1 VTGLSHCGNEIQTLK
16 KEEIMGWK
24 DLNLT
29 WHYVEKWAEAKP
41 AAEALVFGEERLNW
55 GDFKM
60 EMDRIAKAYLAIGV
74 ERGDR
79 IALLSA
85 ARNEFL
91 LSYMAAGKIGA
102 MWLGLNPKFTLD
114 ELRYQI
120 GDSRPTVLIAVRN
133 FLGNDL
139 AETIKALQ
147 KEFSFLK
154 KVLVIG
160 EPVEGTEN
168 FRKFVDNPRAELDAP
183 LAQRA
188 AEVQPA
194 DDALLMYTSGSTG
207 KPKGVVH
214 THASIVE
221 NIKVEVE
228 KFYIDGEMRGLLH
241 FPINHVAADVEIGFA
256 SVMRG
261 GCLVFMEQFD
271 PVGALKTIEKEK
283 ITMFGQVPVMFLLQ
297 MKQPEFFSTDFSH
310 VRLMAWAGAAAPKIM
325 IDVLS
330 GICAQTGSMLITGYG
345 STEVC
350 GFVTYTEK
358 GDDINTLLKTAGKI
372 APPFELKIVDDQRR
386 EIPDG
391 QIGEIAVRGPFMFKG
406 YLNNPSATAEVLDK
420 EGWYY
425 TSDLAFKDSRG
436 YITITGRKSEMF
448 KTGGE
453 NVYPRE
459 IEEILETHGSV
470 LFSAVMGVPDDIYQE
485 VGWAFV
491 MPMPGKEVTEE
502 ELRELCR
509 SKLANF
515 KIPKKFFIRPLLPL
529 LASGKVSKLALKEE
543 IKEMMKK

>member
-1 VTGLSHCGNEIQTLK
+1 
-16 KEEIMGWK
+16 
-24 DLNLT
+24 
-29 WHYVEKWAEAKP
+29 VEK
-41 AAEALVFGEERLNW
+41 
-55 GDFKM
+55 
-60 EMDRIAKAYLAIGV
+60 
-74 ERGDR
+74 GDR
-79 IALLSA
+79 VALLSA

-91 LSYMAAGKIGA
+91 LTYMAAGKVGA

-120 GDSRPTVLIAVRN
+120 GDSRPAVLIAVRT

-139 AETIKALQ
+139 AATITALTE
-147 KEFSFLK
+147 EFPFIK
-154 KVLVIG
+154 RVLVIG
-160 EPVEGTEN
+160 DPVDGTEN
-168 FRKFVDNPRAELDAP
+168 FQDFVDRPRPELAAA
-183 LAQRA
+183 LEKRA
-188 AEVQPA
+188 AEIRP
-194 DDALLMYTSGSTG
+194 DDEALLMYTSGSTG

-221 NIKVEVE
+221 NIKVEVV
-228 KFYIDGEMRGLLH
+228 KFYVDEETRCLLH

-256 SVMRG
+256 AVMAG

-297 MKQPEFFSTDFSH
+297 MKQPEFFQTDFSR
-310 VRLMAWAGAAAPKIM
+310 VRLMAWAGAAAPKVM
-325 IDVLS
+325 IDVLT
-330 GICAQTGSMLITGYG
+330 GICAKTGGMMITGYG

-358 GDDINTLLKTAGKI
+358 GDDPDTLLKTAGRI
-372 APPFELKIVDDQRR
+372 APPFELKIVDDDHR
-386 EIPDG
+386 ELPDG

-406 YLNNPSATAEVLDK
+406 YLNKPEATAEVLDRD
-420 EGWYY
+420 GWYY
-425 TSDLAFKDSRG
+425 TSDLAFKDARG

-459 IEEILETHGSV
+459 IEEIIETHPSV
-470 LFSAVMGVPDDIYQE
+470 LFSAVMGVPDEIYQE

-491 MPMPGKEVTEE
+491 MPTPGKEVTEE

-515 KIPKKFFIRPLLPL
+515 KVPKKFFIRPLLPL

-543 IKEMMKK
+543 IRGLLKS

>member
-1 VTGLSHCGNEIQTLK
+1 
-16 KEEIMGWK
+16 MGWK
-24 DLNLT
+24 EMNLT

-41 AAEALVFGEERLNW
+41 AAEALVFGEERLTW
-55 GDFKM
+55 GDFK
-60 EMDRIAKAYLAIGV
+60 ERMDRIAEAYLEIGV
-74 ERGDR
+74 QKGER

-91 LSYMAAGKIGA
+91 LTYMAAGKVGA

-120 GDSRPTVLIAVRN
+120 GDSRPSILIAVRN

-139 AETIKALQ
+139 AGTIHALKQ
-147 KEFSFLK
+147 EFSFLK
-154 KVLVIG
+154 KVLIIG
-160 EPVEGTEN
+160 EPMEG
-168 FRKFVDNPRAELDAP
+168 FDRFADFVDRPRPGFGEA
-183 LAQRA
+183 LAIRA
-188 AEVQPA
+188 AEIHP
-194 DDALLMYTSGSTG
+194 DDEALLMYTSGSTG
-207 KPKGVVH
+207 KPKGVIH

-221 NIKVEVE
+221 NIKVEVSKFHVE
-228 KFYIDGEMRGLLH
+228 KETRFLLH

-256 SVMRG
+256 GVMAG
-261 GCLVFMEQFD
+261 SALVFMEQFD
-271 PVGALKTIEKEK
+271 PVGSLKTIEKEK

-297 MKQPEFFSTDFSH
+297 MKQPEFFQTDFSH

-330 GICAQTGSMLITGYG
+330 GISGKTGSMLITGYG

-350 GFVTYTEK
+350 GFVTYTEQ
-358 GDDINTLLKTAGKI
+358 GDDLHTLLKTAGRI
-372 APPFELKIVDDQRR
+372 APPFELKIVDGGRQ
-386 EIPDG
+386 ELPDG
-391 QIGEIAVRGPFMFKG
+391 EIGEIAVRGPFMFKG
-406 YLNNPSATAEVLDK
+406 YLNKPEATAEVLDK

-425 TSDLAFKDSRG
+425 TSDLAFRDKRG

-459 IEEILETHGSV
+459 IEDVLETHSSV
-470 LFSAVMGVPDDIYQE
+470 LFSAVIGVPDELYQE

-502 ELRELCR
+502 ELREQCR
-509 SKLANF
+509 AKLANF
-515 KIPKKFFIRPLLPL
+515 KVPKRFIIRPLLPL
-529 LASGKVSKLALKEE
+529 LASGKVNKLALKEE
-543 IKEMMKK
+543 IKGMV

>member
-1 VTGLSHCGNEIQTLK
+1 
-16 KEEIMGWK
+16 MGWQ

-41 AAEALVFGEERLNW
+41 EAEALVSGEEHLSW
-55 GDFKM
+55 GAFK
-60 EMDRIAKAYLAIGV
+60 EKMDRIARAYLAIGV
-74 ERGDR
+74 EKGDR
-79 IALLSA
+79 VALLSA

-91 LSYMAAGKIGA
+91 LSYMAAGKVGA

-120 GDSRPTVLIAVRN
+120 GDSRPAVLIAVRT

-139 AETIKALQ
+139 AATITAL
-147 KEFSFLK
+147 KEEFPFIK
-154 KVLVIG
+154 QVLVIG
-160 EPVEGTEN
+160 DPVDGTEN
-168 FRKFVDNPRAELDAP
+168 FQDFIDRPRPEPAAALEK
-183 LAQRA
+183 RA
-188 AEVQPA
+188 AEIRP
-194 DDALLMYTSGSTG
+194 DDEALLMYTSGSTG

-221 NIKVEVE
+221 NIKVEVV
-228 KFYIDGEMRGLLH
+228 KFYVDEEARCLLH

-256 SVMRG
+256 AVMAG

-297 MKQPEFFSTDFSH
+297 MKQPEFFQTDFSR
-310 VRLMAWAGAAAPKIM
+310 VRLMAWAGAAAPKLM

-330 GICAQTGSMLITGYG
+330 GICAKTGGMMVTGYG

-358 GDDINTLLKTAGKI
+358 GDDVDTLLKTAGKI
-372 APPFELKIVDDQRR
+372 APPFELKIVDDDHR
-386 EIPDG
+386 ELPDG
-391 QIGEIAVRGPFMFKG
+391 QVGEIAVRGPFMFKG
-406 YLNNPSATAEVLDK
+406 YLNKPEAMAEVLDRD
-420 EGWYY
+420 GWYY
-425 TSDLAFKDSRG
+425 TSDLAFKDARG

-459 IEEILETHGSV
+459 IEEILETHLSV
-470 LFSAVMGVPDDIYQE
+470 LFSAVMGVPDEIYQE

-515 KIPKKFFIRPLLPL
+515 KVPKKFFIRPLLPL
-529 LASGKVSKLALKEE
+529 LASGKVSKLALEEE
-543 IKEMMKK
+543 IKGLLKS

>member
-1 VTGLSHCGNEIQTLK
+1 
-16 KEEIMGWK
+16 MGWQ

-29 WHYVEKWAEAKP
+29 WHYVEKWAQEKP
-41 AAEALVFGEERLNW
+41 GAEALVFGDERLSW
-55 GDFKM
+55 KDFK
-60 EMDRIAKAYLAIGV
+60 ERMDRIARAYLAVGV

-79 IALLSA
+79 VALLSA

-91 LSYMAAGKIGA
+91 LTYMAAGKVGA

-120 GDSRPTVLIAVRN
+120 GDCKPAVLIAVRT

-139 AETIKALQ
+139 AATITAL
-147 KEFSFLK
+147 KREFPFLK
-154 KVLVIG
+154 QVLVIG
-160 EPVEGTEN
+160 EPVEGTES
-168 FRKFVDNPRAELDAP
+168 FQDFVDRPRRELDAA
-183 LAQRA
+183 LAKRA
-188 AEVQPA
+188 AETRPG

-221 NIKVEVE
+221 NIKVEVV
-228 KFYIDGEMRGLLH
+228 KFYVDEETRCLLH

-256 SVMRG
+256 AVMAG

-271 PVGALKTIEKEK
+271 PIGALMTIEKEK

-297 MKQPEFFSTDFSH
+297 MKQPEFFQTDFSH
-310 VRLMAWAGAAAPKIM
+310 VRLMAWAGAAAPKVM

-330 GICAQTGSMLITGYG
+330 GICAKTGGMMITGYG

-358 GDDINTLLKTAGKI
+358 GDDLDTLLKTAGKI
-372 APPFELKIVDDQRR
+372 APPFELKIVDDERR
-386 EIPDG
+386 ELPDG
-391 QIGEIAVRGPFMFKG
+391 QIGEIAVRGAFMFKG
-406 YLNNPSATAEVLDK
+406 YLNKPEATAEVLDA

-425 TSDLAFKDSRG
+425 TSDLAFKDARG

-459 IEEILETHGSV
+459 IEEIIETHPSV
-470 LFSAVMGVPDDIYQE
+470 LFAAVMGVPDEIYQE

-491 MPMPGKEVTEE
+491 MPSPGKEVTEE
-502 ELRELCR
+502 ELRDLCR
-509 SKLANF
+509 TKLANF
-515 KIPKKFFIRPLLPL
+515 KVPKKFFIRPLLPL
-529 LASGKVSKLALKEE
+529 LASGKVNKLALKEE
-543 IKEMMKK
+543 IKGMLKS

>member
-1 VTGLSHCGNEIQTLK
+1 
-16 KEEIMGWK
+16 MGWQ

-29 WHYVEKWAEAKP
+29 WHYVEKWAQEKP
-41 AAEALVFGEERLNW
+41 GAEALVFGDERLSW
-55 GDFKM
+55 KDFKDR
-60 EMDRIAKAYLAIGV
+60 MDRIARAYLAIGV
-74 ERGDR
+74 EKGDR

-91 LSYMAAGKIGA
+91 LTYMAAGKVGG

-120 GDSRPTVLIAVRN
+120 GDSKPVVLIAVRT

-139 AETIKALQ
+139 AATIAAL
-147 KEFSFLK
+147 KEEFPFIK
-154 KVLVIG
+154 RVLVIG
-160 EPVEGTEN
+160 DPVEGTEN
-168 FRKFVDNPRAELDAP
+168 FQDFIDRPRPELDA
-183 LAQRA
+183 AMEKRA
-188 AEVQPA
+188 ADIRPG

-214 THASIVE
+214 THGSIVE
-221 NIKVEVE
+221 NIKVEVV
-228 KFYIDGEMRGLLH
+228 KFYVDEETRCLLH

-256 SVMRG
+256 AVMAG

-271 PVGALKTIEKEK
+271 PVGALKTIEKET

-297 MKQPEFFSTDFSH
+297 MKQPEFFQTDFSH

-330 GICAQTGSMLITGYG
+330 GICAKTGGMMITGYG

-358 GDDINTLLKTAGKI
+358 GDDPNTLLKTAGKI
-372 APPFELKIVDDQRR
+372 APPFELKIVDDDRR
-386 EIPDG
+386 ELPDG

-406 YLNNPSATAEVLDK
+406 YLNNSEATAEVLDRN
-420 EGWYY
+420 GWYY
-425 TSDLAFKDSRG
+425 TSDLAFKDARG

-459 IEEILETHGSV
+459 IEEIIETHPSV
-470 LFSAVMGVPDDIYQE
+470 LFAAVMGVPDEIYQE

-491 MPMPGKEVTEE
+491 MPSPGKEVTEE

-515 KIPKKFFIRPLLPL
+515 KVPKKFFVRPLLPL

-543 IKEMMKK
+543 IKGLLKS